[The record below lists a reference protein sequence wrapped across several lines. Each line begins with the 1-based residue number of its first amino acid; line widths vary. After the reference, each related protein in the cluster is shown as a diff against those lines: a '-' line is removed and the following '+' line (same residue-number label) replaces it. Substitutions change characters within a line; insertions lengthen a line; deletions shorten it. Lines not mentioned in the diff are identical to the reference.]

1 MCEID
6 SPFYLAINWR
16 HSEGLYWYKAQP
28 LGKLMINAVMQTLAA
43 HVNLS
48 GRKTN
53 HSARK
58 TSVEMLCRNNFLD
71 SMVMLLTGHRNV
83 HSLNAYK
90 KPSLEQQEEMS
101 HLLRHYSASTE
112 ISRSETSVSSKGV
125 TKSLVSRQDTIF
137 PSSVLNNYYIIII
150 QLIPYLL

>member
-1 MCEID
+1 MCEVD

-16 HSEGLYWYKAQP
+16 HSEASYWYKAQP
-28 LGKLMINAVMQTLAA
+28 LGKHMINAAMQTLAA
-43 HVNLS
+43 HANLS

-58 TSVEMLCRNNFLD
+58 TSVKMLCRNNLPD
-71 SMVMLLTGHRNV
+71 SMVMQLTGH

-101 HLLRHYSASTE
+101 HLLSHYLASTE
-112 ISRSETSVSSKGV
+112 ISRSETSVSSQDV
-125 TKSLVSRQDTIF
+125 TKPLVSKQDAILL
-137 PSSVLNNYYIIII
+137 SSVLNNCTINI
-150 QLIPYLL
+150 QYT